1 MSNWIAGYSKSELD
15 AAQERYGLRFPPD
28 LIDLFLEQQPA
39 NGYDW
44 RGESPGIRKMLNW
57 PFEMLEFDLE
67 HNGLWWP
74 EWGSRPATAE
84 DRAAVL
90 QFELAKAPKLI
101 PLIGHRFIPEEPC
114 LSGNPVFSMHGQDTI
129 YYGAT
134 LQEYF
139 DNEFNGQWVVGQTR
153 RVRFWSDL
161 VERNS

>member
-1 MSNWIAGYSKSELD
+1 MSNWIAGYSERELD
-15 AAQERYGLRFPPD
+15 AAQERYGLKFPPD
-28 LIDLFLEQQPA
+28 LMDLFLEQQPA

-44 RGESPGIRKMLNW
+44 RGENPSIRKMLNW

-74 EWGSRPATAE
+74 EWGPRPATAE
-84 DRAAVL
+84 DRAVVL
-90 QFELAKAPKLI
+90 RSELAKAPKLI
-101 PLIGHRFIPEEPC
+101 PLIAHRFIPEEPC
-114 LSGNPVFSMHGQDTI
+114 LAGNPVLSMFGQDTI